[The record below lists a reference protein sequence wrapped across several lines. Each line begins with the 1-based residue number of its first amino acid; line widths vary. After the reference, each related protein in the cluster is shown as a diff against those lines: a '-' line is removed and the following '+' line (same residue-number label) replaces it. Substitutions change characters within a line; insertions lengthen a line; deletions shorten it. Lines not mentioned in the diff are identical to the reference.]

1 MKRFLTIGAAVAAVL
16 SGCTTPG
23 EFPSLARRAVEDLP
37 MEEPI
42 RVDPPVAARPALR
55 DQLAG
60 LVAEARQGD
69 AAFEAAYGIA
79 APLARA
85 AGGSGSESWIAA
97 QEALSRAE
105 AARRPTALALARLN
119 QLLIDNADDPTAP
132 EDHQA
137 LVAAM
142 DQVAALADNQVG
154 RIGQL
159 RRALGR

>member
-1 MKRFLTIGAAVAAVL
+1 
-16 SGCTTPG
+16 
-23 EFPSLARRAVEDLP
+23 VEDLP

-55 DQLAG
+55 DRVAG
-60 LVAEARQGD
+60 LVAEARRGD
-69 AAFEAAYGIA
+69 AAFEAAYGVA

-105 AARRPTALALARLN
+105 AARRPTALALAGLN

-142 DQVAALADNQVG
+142 DQVAALADDQVG

-159 RRALGR
+159 RRSLGQ